1 LSFFVF
7 LCFLFFFF
15 ADLFATRRPGKVTS
29 LRRLKATNDD
39 EDNDYDQRWAQ
50 EYIPS
55 PSSFLLTS
63 ILAYSP
69 NYKSLSASYVANLPF
84 ALKELLYHMCETSG
98 KCSSLLI
105 KVDSNEKN
113 VVEEATA
120 TSKRVGAEEGDE
132 LSSSNSRKR
141 KMIETIPMWGKF
153 AKRFLEGDG
162 LMSVGGDGG
171 VVGSKKMA
179 NNIGEFSTKTVLLQ
193 QDIVKLRLISQKSL
207 VSDQSS
213 GSAKLGGGSVSGK
226 GGAGDGFTNT
236 TKRLLMDILDSVPS
250 LKREREDSLSF
261 SYNSNNALDDD
272 YFLSNV
278 AEDPSLH
285 GGSFGAERGNSI
297 HLARS
302 GGSNVS
308 GSYEE
313 RRLIHN
319 SMSTISS
326 HRHRPSIDELNRS
339 GHGLPSTNVG
349 GNRRRDS
356 SSTNLPIHIEGI
368 STELRLDMTRQSSLA
383 TSPTSSQQQNTRFYS
398 DLINEK
404 RKMVELFSSGSGD
417 NQVKFTKDTLLEFI
431 NSHDSLMNS
440 VFARNKSSLSSS
452 TSYNTNIN
460 SVNASDPNSNN
471 VSFSTIPGVSVVGG
485 DLSTITLFSQLKD
498 SVASS
503 QSKERSSS
511 AGSFSSPS
519 SLLGVPTKGILKNT
533 SSSTL
538 QTLESMNQLPP
549 PPCASLPVNQQAPP
563 SGSSSGSTTNVP
575 SRAHDNIKMAML
587 LGRSSA
593 PRMMF
598 TPPSL
603 RSVPEK
609 DEKNASADRSFGKAA
624 TTALKGVSVIEEEKK
639 PSSIKREIKPPSE
652 SADAQKASIS
662 LTVNETSTQQPPA
675 LQAPLPSSP
684 SRLPLLQ
691 AGAGKRGK
699 LSSKNFISRNHILRG
714 TPRTLKTVDAI
725 YNEAAGGVNTE
736 PRNFIIE
743 HGKIVPIPVV
753 DNAKKKQE
761 ELIEYMKNYSLQ
773 YAINPFRQ
781 KEGEKYLKM
790 TTHNRR
796 RWSHVFPSSKP
807 FLSFSVISSF

>member
-1 LSFFVF
+1 
-7 LCFLFFFF
+7 
-15 ADLFATRRPGKVTS
+15 
-29 LRRLKATNDD
+29 
-39 EDNDYDQRWAQ
+39 
-50 EYIPS
+50 
-55 PSSFLLTS
+55 
-63 ILAYSP
+63 
-69 NYKSLSASYVANLPF
+69 
-84 ALKELLYHMCETSG
+84 
-98 KCSSLLI
+98 
-105 KVDSNEKN
+105 
-113 VVEEATA
+113 
-120 TSKRVGAEEGDE
+120 
-132 LSSSNSRKR
+132 
-141 KMIETIPMWGKF
+141 
-153 AKRFLEGDG
+153 
-162 LMSVGGDGG
+162 
-171 VVGSKKMA
+171 
-179 NNIGEFSTKTVLLQ
+179 
-193 QDIVKLRLISQKSL
+193 
-207 VSDQSS
+207 
-213 GSAKLGGGSVSGK
+213 
-226 GGAGDGFTNT
+226 
-236 TKRLLMDILDSVPS
+236 MDILDSVPS
-250 LKREREDSLSF
+250 LKREREESLSV

-272 YFLSNV
+272 YFLSGI
-278 AEDPSLH
+278 AEEPSLH
-285 GGSFGAERGNSI
+285 GGSFNATAERGGLSGNSV

-339 GHGLPSTNVG
+339 NHGLPSTNVTV

-356 SSTNLPIHIEGI
+356 SSNNLPIHIEGI
-368 STELRLDMTRQSSLA
+368 STELRLDMTRHSSVA

-404 RKMVELFSSGSGD
+404 RKMVELFISGSGE

-440 VFARNKSSLSSS
+440 VFARNKSSLS
-452 TSYNTNIN
+452 TVPSYAANVN
-460 SVNASDPNSNN
+460 SCNDLNSNN
-471 VSFSTIPGVSVVGG
+471 VSFSTAPISGGGG
-485 DLSTITLFSQLKD
+485 DLSTITMFSSLKD

-503 QSKERSSS
+503 QTKERSLSS
-511 AGSFSSPS
+511 GSYSNPS
-519 SLLGVPTKGILKNT
+519 SLLSSVPTKGILKNT

-538 QTLESMNQLPP
+538 QALESVNQHPLPP
-549 PPCASLPVNQQAPP
+549 PSAPSQANHPPP
-563 SGSSSGSTTNVP
+563 SSSSSSANVP
-575 SRAHDNIKMAML
+575 SRANDNIKMAML

-609 DEKNASADRSFGKAA
+609 DEKNASPDRNSSKVVN
-624 TTALKGVSVIEEEKK
+624 ALKGMSMIEEEKN
-639 PSSIKREIKPPSE
+639 PSSIKKEIKRSSE
-652 SADAQKASIS
+652 SSEEQKASIS
-662 LTVNETSTQQPPA
+662 AASNSTSHQPPG
-675 LQAPLPSSP
+675 LQVPLPSVPP
-684 SRLPLLQ
+684 SLPVIIQ
-691 AGAGKRGK
+691 QTAGKRGK

-725 YNEAAGGVNTE
+725 TNEASGGVNNE

-773 YAINPFRQ
+773 YAINPFRS

-796 RWSHVFPSSKP
+796 RWSHVFPSSKLYL
-807 FLSFSVISSF
+807 LSLILLSKSLLSCLAVGYLAIFILFPPLILPCC